1 MKVVKVSLYNVSFY
15 LFLFCISKN
24 EKKYLLFLLYCIS
37 FYVFLQCY
45 FFLFVSCFRKTN
57 IKQKKTK

>member
-15 LFLFCISKN
+15 LSLF
-24 EKKYLLFLLYCIS
+24 YLLRCIS

-45 FFLFVSCFRKTN
+45 FFLFVSCFRKAN

>member
-15 LFLFCISKN
+15 LSLFLFLKT
-24 EKKYLLFLLYCIS
+24 KKYLLFLLRCIS

-45 FFLFVSCFRKTN
+45 FFLFVLCFRKVN

>member
-1 MKVVKVSLYNVSFY
+1 MKVVKVSLYDVSFY
-15 LFLFCISKN
+15 LSC
-24 EKKYLLFLLYCIS
+24 LLYTSDAKIFAFLLYCIS

-45 FFLFVSCFRKTN
+45 FFLFVSCLQKMN

>member
-15 LFLFCISKN
+15 LFLKT
-24 EKKYLLFLLYCIS
+24 KKYLLFLLRCIS
-37 FYVFLQCY
+37 FCVFLQCY
-45 FFLFVSCFRKTN
+45 FFLFVLCFRKAN

>member
-15 LFLFCISKN
+15 LFLKT
-24 EKKYLLFLLYCIS
+24 KKYLLFLLRCIS
-37 FYVFLQCY
+37 FCVFLQCY
-45 FFLFVSCFRKTN
+45 FFLFVLCFQKAN

>member
-15 LFLFCISKN
+15 LSLFLFLKT
-24 EKKYLLFLLYCIS
+24 KKYLLFLLRCIS

-45 FFLFVSCFRKTN
+45 FFLFVSCFRKAN

>member
-1 MKVVKVSLYNVSFY
+1 MKVVKVSLYDVSFY
-15 LFLFCISKN
+15 LSLFCFLKR
-24 EKKYLLFLLYCIS
+24 KKIFAFLLYCIS

-45 FFLFVSCFRKTN
+45 FFLFVSCLQKMN

>member
-15 LFLFCISKN
+15 LFLFLFLKT
-24 EKKYLLFLLYCIS
+24 KKYLLFLLWCIS

>member
-15 LFLFCISKN
+15 LSLFLFLKT
-24 EKKYLLFLLYCIS
+24 KKYLLFLLRCIS

-45 FFLFVSCFRKTN
+45 FFLFVSYFRKVN